1 MRLRTDSLRKRYA
14 DFELSLP
21 NLQVASG
28 TAFGLVGNNGAGK
41 TTFLRLV
48 LDLVRADEGAV
59 RLDGE
64 VVADTFDW
72 KTRTGSYLGPSFL
85 IDFLTPDEYWHF
97 VGQTYELSE
106 DTIDERLAQFED
118 FYVDE
123 PIGET
128 TKYIRDLSTGN
139 QNKAGLIAA
148 LLPEPDLLV
157 FDEPFASLDPRSQI
171 QLKELLQERRGDTT
185 MLISSHDLG
194 HVTDVSDRIA
204 ILDDGEIVRR
214 EPTDPDTLEALTDYF
229 TETIR
234 PGEEEGAAAE
244 TGSPPAPDDD
254 RPAEASR
261 STT

>member
-1 MRLRTDSLRKRYA
+1 MKLTTDGLTKRY
-14 DFELSLP
+14 DGFELSIPDLDIE
-21 NLQVASG
+21 SG

-41 TTFLRLV
+41 TTFLRIV
-48 LDLVRADEGAV
+48 LDLIRADEGQV
-59 RLDGE
+59 RLDGDD
-64 VVADTFDW
+64 VASAFDW
-72 KTRTGSYLGPSFL
+72 KTRTGSYFGPSFL

-97 VGQTYELSE
+97 VGQTYDLGAA
-106 DTIDERLAQFED
+106 TVDERLAQFAD

-139 QNKAGLIAA
+139 KNKVGLAAA

-171 QLKELLQERRGDTT
+171 QLKEILQARRGDAT

-204 ILDDGEIVRR
+204 ILEEGEIVRD
-214 EPTDPDTLEALTDYF
+214 EPTDPDTLEDLTTYF
-229 TETIR
+229 AETIR
-234 PGEEEGAAAE
+234 PKEQE
-244 TGSPPAPDDD
+244 PA
-254 RPAEASR
+254 
-261 STT
+261 

>member
-1 MRLRTDSLRKRYA
+1 MRLETDALTKRYD
-14 DFELSLP
+14 DFKLSIPELTIEP
-21 NLQVASG
+21 G

-48 LDLVRADEGAV
+48 LDLIRADEGSV

-72 KTRTGSYLGPSFL
+72 KTHTGSYLGSSFL

-97 VGQTYELSE
+97 VGQTYDLDEA
-106 DTIDERLAQFED
+106 TIDERLSQFDD

-123 PIGET
+123 PIGDT

-148 LLPEPDLLV
+148 LLPEPSLLV
-157 FDEPFASLDPRSQI
+157 FDEPFASLDPKSQI
-171 QLKELLQERRGDTT
+171 QLKELLQERRGDAT
-185 MLISSHDLG
+185 MLVSSHDLG

-204 ILDDGEIVRR
+204 ILEAGEIVRD
-214 EPTDPDTLEALTDYF
+214 EPTDPDTLEDLTTYF
-229 TETIR
+229 AETIR
-234 PGEEEGAAAE
+234 PKEADGAAAE
-244 TGSPPAPDDD
+244 A
-254 RPAEASR
+254 A
-261 STT
+261 

>member
-1 MRLRTDSLRKRYA
+1 VRLATTALTKRYD
-14 DFELSLP
+14 DFELSIPDLEIE
-21 NLQVASG
+21 SG
-28 TAFGLVGNNGAGK
+28 TALGLVGNNGAGK

-48 LDLVRADEGAV
+48 LDLIRADDGSV
-59 RLDGE
+59 QLDGE
-64 VVADTFDW
+64 VVAEAFDW

-97 VGQTYELSE
+97 VGQTYEMSE
-106 DTIDERLAQFED
+106 AEVDERLDAFDD

-139 QNKAGLIAA
+139 RNKAGLIAA
-148 LLPEPDLLV
+148 LLPKPDLLV

-171 QLKELLQERRGDTT
+171 QLKELLQERQGEAT

-204 ILDDGEIVRR
+204 ILEDGDVVRD
-214 EPTDPDTLEALTDYF
+214 EPTDPDTLEDLTTYF
-229 TETIR
+229 AETIR
-234 PGEEEGAAAE
+234 PREEEPIE
-244 TGSPPAPDDD
+244 
-254 RPAEASR
+254 AEA
-261 STT
+261 

>member
-1 MRLRTDSLRKRYA
+1 MRLETDALTKRYD
-14 DFELSLP
+14 DFELSIPELTIEP
-21 NLQVASG
+21 G

-48 LDLVRADEGAV
+48 LDLIRADEGSV
-59 RLDGE
+59 RLGGE

-72 KTRTGSYLGPSFL
+72 KTRTGSYLGSSFL

-97 VGQTYELSE
+97 VGQTYELSGAA
-106 DTIDERLAQFED
+106 IDERLAQFDD

-204 ILDDGEIVRR
+204 ILEAGEIVRD
-214 EPTDPDTLEALTDYF
+214 EPTDPDTLEELTRYF
-229 TETIR
+229 REAIR
-234 PGEEEGAAAE
+234 PKEADGAAAE
-244 TGSPPAPDDD
+244 A
-254 RPAEASR
+254 A
-261 STT
+261 

>member
-1 MRLRTDSLRKRYA
+1 MRLETDALTKRYD
-14 DFELSLP
+14 DFELSIPDLE
-21 NLQVASG
+21 VGAG
-28 TAFGLVGNNGAGK
+28 TAVGLVGNNGAGK

-48 LDLVRADEGAV
+48 LDLIRADEGAV

-106 DTIDERLAQFED
+106 DTIDERLAQFAD

-171 QLKELLQERRGDTT
+171 QLKDLLQERRGEATI
-185 MLISSHDLG
+185 LISSHDLG

-204 ILDDGEIVRR
+204 ILEDGEIVRD
-214 EPTDPDTLEALTDYF
+214 EPTDPDTLEDLTTYF
-229 TETIR
+229 AETIR
-234 PGEEEGAAAE
+234 PKEKSE
-244 TGSPPAPDDD
+244 PAD
-254 RPAEASR
+254 AEA
-261 STT
+261 

>member
-1 MRLRTDSLRKRYA
+1 MRLETDALTKRY
-14 DFELSLP
+14 DNFELSIPELTIEP
-21 NLQVASG
+21 G

-48 LDLVRADEGAV
+48 LDLIRADEGSV

-97 VGQTYELSE
+97 VGQTYELSG
-106 DTIDERLAQFED
+106 TAIDERLAQFDD

-139 QNKAGLIAA
+139 RNKAGLIAA

-204 ILDDGEIVRR
+204 ILEAGEIVRD
-214 EPTDPDTLEALTDYF
+214 EPTDPDTLEDLTRYF
-229 TETIR
+229 REAIR
-234 PGEEEGAAAE
+234 PKEAE
-244 TGSPPAPDDD
+244 PAD
-254 RPAEASR
+254 AEA
-261 STT
+261 

>member
-1 MRLRTDSLRKRYA
+1 MDLTTDSLTKRYD
-14 DFELSLP
+14 DFELSIPDLTIEP
-21 NLQVASG
+21 G
-28 TAFGLVGNNGAGK
+28 TTLGLVGNNGAGK

-48 LDLVRADEGAV
+48 LDLIRADDGQV
-59 RLDGE
+59 RLGGD

-97 VGQTYELSE
+97 VGQTYDLDEG
-106 DTIDERLAQFED
+106 TIDERLSRFED

-123 PIGET
+123 PVGET

-139 QNKAGLIAA
+139 KNKAGLVAA

-171 QLKELLQERRGDTT
+171 QLKELLQERQGNAT

-204 ILDDGEIVRR
+204 LLEAGQIVRD
-214 EPTDPDTLEALTDYF
+214 EPTDPDTLEDLTTYF
-229 TETIR
+229 AEAIR
-234 PGEEEGAAAE
+234 PKEE
-244 TGSPPAPDDD
+244 PVDV
-254 RPAEASR
+254 EA
-261 STT
+261 

>member
-1 MRLRTDSLRKRYA
+1 MRLETDALTKRYD
-14 DFELSLP
+14 DFELSIPALE
-21 NLQVASG
+21 VETG
-28 TAFGLVGNNGAGK
+28 TAVGLVGNNGAGK

-48 LDLVRADEGAV
+48 LDLIRADEGAV
-59 RLDGE
+59 RLGGD

-106 DTIDERLAQFED
+106 ATIDERLAQFTD

-171 QLKELLQERRGDTT
+171 QLKELLQERRGGAT
-185 MLISSHDLG
+185 MLVSSHDLG
-194 HVTDVSDRIA
+194 HVTEVSDRIA
-204 ILDDGEIVRR
+204 ILEDGAIVRD
-214 EPTDPDTLEALTDYF
+214 EPTDPDTLADLTTYF
-229 TETIR
+229 AETIR
-234 PGEEEGAAAE
+234 PKEEEE
-244 TGSPPAPDDD
+244 TT
-254 RPAEASR
+254 AEAS
-261 STT
+261 

>member
-1 MRLRTDSLRKRYA
+1 MRLTTHSLAKRY
-14 DFELSLP
+14 DNFDLSIPDLEIE
-21 NLQVASG
+21 SG

-48 LDLVRADEGAV
+48 LDLIRAD
-59 RLDGE
+59 DGE
-64 VVADTFDW
+64 VRLGGDPVANTFDW

-97 VGQTYELSE
+97 VGQTYDLSE
-106 DTIDERLAQFED
+106 ATVNERLAQFDD

-123 PIGET
+123 PIGAT

-139 QNKAGLIAA
+139 KNKAGLVAA
-148 LLPEPDLLV
+148 LLPKPDLLI

-171 QLKELLQERRGDTT
+171 QLKELLQERRGEAT

-204 ILDDGEIVRR
+204 ILEDGEIVRD
-214 EPTDPDTLEALTDYF
+214 EPTDPDTLEDLTTYF
-229 TETIR
+229 AEAIR
-234 PGEEEGAAAE
+234 PNEEEPVEAA
-244 TGSPPAPDDD
+244 
-254 RPAEASR
+254 
-261 STT
+261 

>member
-1 MRLRTDSLRKRYA
+1 MHLATHDLAKRY
-14 DFELSLP
+14 DNFELSISDLS
-21 NLQVASG
+21 VGSG
-28 TAFGLVGNNGAGK
+28 TVFGLVGNNGAGK

-48 LDLVRADEGAV
+48 LDLIRADAGTV
-59 RLDGE
+59 QLDGE

-97 VGQTYELSE
+97 VGQTYDLDEA
-106 DTIDERLAQFED
+106 TVNERLQAFTD

-123 PIGET
+123 PIGDT

-139 QNKAGLIAA
+139 KNKAGLIAA

-171 QLKELLQERRGDTT
+171 QLKEILQERRGEAT

-204 ILDDGEIVRR
+204 ILEDGKIVRD
-214 EPTDPDTLEALTDYF
+214 EPTDPDTLEELTTYF
-229 TETIR
+229 AETIR
-234 PGEEEGAAAE
+234 PKEEAVA
-244 TGSPPAPDDD
+244 
-254 RPAEASR
+254 
-261 STT
+261 